1 MDVSERLA
9 QKGIY
14 IPPSA
19 RMDKYKPPK
28 WRCNFCGETF
38 TEVEDRKRIIHM
50 ARHAK
55 KDADDIQAIAARR
68 REGQDK
74 IFGEGDP
81 EKSEFL
87 KRRHAQLDGKVE
99 NPLDPKHY

>member
-9 QKGIY
+9 RKGIY

-19 RMDKYKPPK
+19 QIHGKPPK
-28 WRCNFCGETF
+28 WSCNFCGETF
-38 TEVEDRKRIIHM
+38 TEDEARKRDLHM

-55 KDADDIQAIAARR
+55 KDADDIREIAARR
-68 REGQDK
+68 REGQDR

-81 EKSEFL
+81 EKSEYL

>member
-19 RMDKYKPPK
+19 RIHDKPPK
-28 WRCNFCGETF
+28 YRCNFCGETF
-38 TEVEDRKRIIHM
+38 TEDEERKRVIHM